1 MAKASKTIRQTQ
13 KLQRLKDRISKAM
26 NELEIIFRSGR
37 IEYND
42 VRIPYE
48 SIQILYSLSILHICQ
63 SQAELTWNDRWGK
76 CLGGRV
82 RISAFFSI
90 FLWFFQSLGVNGGVS
105 PGVYS
110 SSGHCRC
117 GGG

>member
-42 VRIPYE
+42 VGIPYE